1 MPVCI
6 VSSSKELKDTT
17 IWYESIWKRGFI
29 LKGTESHYEHH
40 YVLLPNVVSS
50 SKRLKECLSVKL
62 LIVCIIV
69 SSWKELK
76 LETGK
81 LSIPLRMKPATNAP
95 SGAIPLRF
103 QFLWGW
109 NEYHGSCR
117 SKHIENELSIP
128 LRMKCNELSVHPEQ
142 VMHFQFLWGWNP
154 LPDEIINLTTNDDFQ
169 FLWGWNKITI
179 TNQRQVRGFQ
189 FLWGWN
195 DYFRAYFINFLKF
208 NFQFLWG
215 WNI

>member
-1 MPVCI
+1 MKHK
-6 VSSSKELKDTT
+6 VS
-17 IWYESIWKRGFI
+17 
-29 LKGTESHYEHH
+29 
-40 YVLLPNVVSS
+40 
-50 SKRLKECLSVKL
+50 
-62 LIVCIIV
+62 
-69 SSWKELK
+69 KELK

-195 DYFRAYFINFLKF
+195 GHGGISRQRKDSLSIPLRMKHDQEFALPSNAFLTF
-208 NFQFLWG
+208 NSFEDET
-215 WNI
+215 